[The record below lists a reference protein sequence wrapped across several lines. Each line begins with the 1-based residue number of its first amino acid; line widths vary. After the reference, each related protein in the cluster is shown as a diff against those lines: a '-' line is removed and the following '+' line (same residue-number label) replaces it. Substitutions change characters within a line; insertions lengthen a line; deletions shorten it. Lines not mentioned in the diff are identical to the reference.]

1 MELETV
7 NKLYLELSQ
16 FATAKTKND
25 LELEKITERSRRRGK
40 LLADIFNHEDVN
52 LPLELMN
59 RIDAEVMGHNDRHN
73 RPASAGP
80 G

>member
-25 LELEKITERSRRRGK
+25 LELEKILAAIEAMRVAGGRAEFQAAFDKAKKLAMAHNVVGK
-40 LLADIFNHEDVN
+40 FTMKIQE
-52 LPLELMN
+52 E
-59 RIDAEVMGHNDRHN
+59 E
-73 RPASAGP
+73 
-80 G
+80 

>member
-25 LELEKITERSRRRGK
+25 FELEKILAAIEAMRVAGGRAEFQAAFDKAKK
-40 LLADIFNHEDVN
+40 LAMAHK
-52 LPLELMN
+52 
-59 RIDAEVMGHNDRHN
+59 
-73 RPASAGP
+73 
-80 G
+80 

>member
-25 LELEKITERSRRRGK
+25 LELEKITERSRRRGN

-59 RIDAEVMGHNDRHN
+59 RIDAEVMGHNLEGN
-73 RPASAGP
+73 RPR
-80 G
+80 

>member
-25 LELEKITERSRRRGK
+25 LELEKITERAQR
-40 LLADIFNHEDVN
+40 LANRARHGAED
-52 LPLELMN
+52 
-59 RIDAEVMGHNDRHN
+59 AY
-73 RPASAGP
+73 
-80 G
+80 